1 MRVAI
6 RSASVFLSAIV
17 AAVLV
22 ALTATTSA
30 LADTAL
36 MIGGI
41 AAGTLPDLV
50 MKPVLNGKFDG
61 TAPDGTSWNR
71 VNVVWPAQA
80 GRGTGPNDLTLG
92 QSITVGTNNL
102 DAAIAAAVATGQS
115 VTVVGMSAGALV
127 ADEELRR
134 LASRTDAPDA
144 SQLTF
149 VMIADSSRQSFINE
163 SQYNKDLDYTYQP
176 APDTKY
182 NIIVVTGEYDGAADF
197 PDRPWNL
204 LAVVNAI
211 VGAVV
216 VHVPVMFKDLPAE
229 HITTTN
235 SVGGET
241 THYLVPTERLPL
253 VQLFPSLAP
262 IEGLLKQ
269 WVDAGYS
276 RNDQPAVTTST
287 ALSLT
292 TGTGIES
299 STLAN
304 DAPVGALT
312 EPVEAPAQ
320 AGQGLAEATTEESV
334 QADQRVVDTAEEHA
348 TASDVKAAPGEPAQA
363 GEGLVDAA
371 KESASATGGLVEA
384 AAKEPAPDTA
394 TEAVSGGVPDLT
406 DGKKESPSTKAG
418 ITRSSSRSKPGD
430 EIRAATGVIQRW
442 FSRTNASTSKI
453 EAPASD
459 TSTPTGSE
467 ASSSTSSSPDSG
479 STP

>member
-1 MRVAI
+1 MFAN
-6 RSASVFLSAIV
+6 LS
-17 AAVLV
+17 
-22 ALTATTSA
+22 
-30 LADTAL
+30 
-36 MIGGI
+36 
-41 AAGTLPDLV
+41 
-50 MKPVLNGKFDG
+50 
-61 TAPDGTSWNR
+61 
-71 VNVVWPAQA
+71 
-80 GRGTGPNDLTLG
+80 
-92 QSITVGTNNL
+92 TV
-102 DAAIAAAVATGQS
+102 
-115 VTVVGMSAGALV
+115 
-127 ADEELRR
+127 
-134 LASRTDAPDA
+134 
-144 SQLTF
+144 
-149 VMIADSSRQSFINE
+149 
-163 SQYNKDLDYTYQP
+163 
-176 APDTKY
+176 
-182 NIIVVTGEYDGAADF
+182 
-197 PDRPWNL
+197 
-204 LAVVNAI
+204 
-211 VGAVV
+211 
-216 VHVPVMFKDLPAE
+216 PAE
-229 HITTTN
+229 NITTTVN
-235 SVGGET
+235 SAGGVT

-253 VQLFPSLAP
+253 VQLFSSLAP

-348 TASDVKAAPGEPAQA
+348 TASEVKAAPGEPAQA

-394 TEAVSGGVPDLT
+394 AEAVSDRVPDLT

-418 ITRSSSRSKPGD
+418 TTRSSSRSKPGD
-430 EIRAATGVIQRW
+430 EIRAATGAIQRW

-453 EAPASD
+453 ETPASD

-467 ASSSTSSSPDSG
+467 ATSSTSSSADSG
-479 STP
+479 SSTP